1 MEMKHFAKTAA
12 AAIVAAGL
20 AACDGSDK
28 FHIEGSISG
37 AKDSVLYFENMS
49 LEGPVKLDSV
59 KLTESGGF
67 SFSDKTGGAPEFYRL
82 RIADRIINLAADS
95 TETITVKADYSTM
108 ATGYDVEGSDDC
120 RRIKELAVRQIAL
133 HQKAMALDRDRA
145 LNYEERMDSLMR
157 MVAAYKEEVKRDYI
171 FPDPKA
177 ASSYF
182 ALFQTLGDFLIFNP
196 RNNRDD
202 IRVFAAVA
210 TGWDTFYPGA
220 VRGENLHNIAIEG
233 MKTERIVTAG
243 QNKAID
249 PAKVT
254 EAGLIDIRLTDNKG
268 RDRSLTELRGKVVLL
283 DFHAFAMGDSPA
295 RILTLRELYNKYH
308 DRGLEIYQVSADTDE
323 HFWKQQTAALP
334 WICVRDDN
342 GPAAQCLALY
352 NVRSVPEF
360 FLIDRNN
367 TLISRSVQIK
377 DLEAE
382 IEKLL

>member
-49 LEGPVKLDSV
+49 LEG
-59 KLTESGGF
+59 TEF
-67 SFSDKTGGAPEFYRL
+67 LRL

-145 LNYEERMDSLMR
+145 LNYERRMDGNGSLMR

-268 RDRSLTELRGKVVLL
+268 RERSLTELRGKVVLL

-323 HFWKQQTAALP
+323 H
-334 WICVRDDN
+334 
-342 GPAAQCLALY
+342 
-352 NVRSVPEF
+352 S
-360 FLIDRNN
+360 
-367 TLISRSVQIK
+367 
-377 DLEAE
+377 
-382 IEKLL
+382 

>member
-120 RRIKELAVRQIAL
+120 RRIKELAVVQIAL

-145 LNYEERMDSLMR
+145 PNYEERMDSLMR

-268 RDRSLTELRGKVVLL
+268 RERSLTELRGKVVLL

-308 DRGLEIYQVSADTDE
+308 DRGLEIYRVSADTDE